1 MAKKK
6 LAGAKKEKKTIKR
19 NEMEEKPGEGKKKKE
34 KGERD
39 GVGFLVSILALGTL
53 LKLNERHVLLDARRR
68 GAHPR
73 SADRGRRPRS
83 WHDRRWSHSPS
94 VRTASDVLVVIII
107 VDDVFVR
114 GDVKPAARVSDEV
127 DVVELEDLAGARE
140 APVDGGEKGALEA
153 GEFGGGEAA
162 DAGVVRV
169 GAEGVAVGFGGE
181 GDGGDDEAVDGQGA
195 YREGRLARADLVYV
209 VQDEEQAG
217 LLCGCARCRLSS
229 LRRIARNRR
238 EITMA
243 SAEGRWKRVIFF
255 FLIDVCTQIG

>member
-1 MAKKK
+1 M
-6 LAGAKKEKKTIKR
+6 
-19 NEMEEKPGEGKKKKE
+19 
-34 KGERD
+34 
-39 GVGFLVSILALGTL
+39 GTL
-53 LKLNERHVLLDARRR
+53 LKLNKRHVLLDARRR

-73 SADRGRRPRS
+73 SADRGWRPRS
-83 WHDRRWSHSPS
+83 WHDRRWRYSPS
-94 VRTASDVLVVIII
+94 VRTASFVLVVLVVII

-195 YREGRLARADLVYV
+195 YREGRLARADLVDV
-209 VQDEEQAG
+209 VQNENQAS
-217 LLCGCARCRLSS
+217 LLF
-229 LRRIARNRR
+229 
-238 EITMA
+238 E
-243 SAEGRWKRVIFF
+243 
-255 FLIDVCTQIG
+255 

>member
-1 MAKKK
+1 MEETPRK
-6 LAGAKKEKKTIKR
+6 GKKER
-19 NEMEEKPGEGKKKKE
+19 NGRRDGKKKK
-34 KGERD
+34 
-39 GVGFLVSILALGTL
+39 VGWGWFLVSILALGTL
-53 LKLNERHVLLDARRR
+53 LELNKRHVLLDARRR

-94 VRTASDVLVVIII
+94 VRTASDVLVVLVVII

-114 GDVKPAARVSDEV
+114 GDAKPAARVSDEV

-153 GEFGGGEAA
+153 GEFGRGEAT

-169 GAEGVAVGFGGE
+169 GAEGIAVGFGGE

-195 YREGRLARADLVYV
+195 YREGRLARADLVDV

-229 LRRIARNRR
+229 LRRIAWNRR

-243 SAEGRWKRVIFF
+243 SAEGRGRGRFCFKN
-255 FLIDVCTQIG
+255 